1 MEVSPA
7 LEREIGM
14 RQRTVTIPENIASF
28 REDLLRVWTNIRC
41 KQSLENAAVSDPI
54 LFFANCFDDLSSI
67 TIMIFFS
74 FTQAIEA
81 MVACQKSALEELRLT
96 DSQLYNA
103 AIEPDQKLLPY
114 KFVTL
119 TETPAIENYEVPD
132 GKYVDVTKKWRPQAI
147 YSNNS

>member
-1 MEVSPA
+1 
-7 LEREIGM
+7 
-14 RQRTVTIPENIASF
+14 
-28 REDLLRVWTNIRC
+28 
-41 KQSLENAAVSDPI
+41 
-54 LFFANCFDDLSSI
+54 
-67 TIMIFFS
+67 
-74 FTQAIEA
+74 

-132 GKYVDVTKKWRPQAI
+132 GKYVDVTKKWRP
-147 YSNNS
+147 

>member
-1 MEVSPA
+1 MSIVLKTKVHDLDVFGVLLDFFSCVEHFRILRRHGKKLKPIDEMEVSPA

-14 RQRTVTIPENIASF
+14 RQRIVTIPENIASF

-74 FTQAIEA
+74 FT
-81 MVACQKSALEELRLT
+81 
-96 DSQLYNA
+96 
-103 AIEPDQKLLPY
+103 
-114 KFVTL
+114 
-119 TETPAIENYEVPD
+119 
-132 GKYVDVTKKWRPQAI
+132 
-147 YSNNS
+147 